1 MKKIEIMAPAGS
13 FESLAA
19 AIKAGADS
27 VYFGL
32 GKLNMRSRATVN
44 FQIGDL
50 PKIVRL
56 CKRAGVK
63 TYLTLNIIV
72 YDDELDYV
80 REVCAA
86 AKTAGIDAVIAADIA
101 VISYAASIDLPVHI
115 SVQANISNIQAV
127 RFFAKFADVLV
138 LARELTLAQ
147 ISKIITGIERE
158 NITGPGGKLVRIE
171 IFAHGALCVSIS
183 GKCYMSLAAYNSSA
197 NRGACFQNCRRA
209 YRVIDEDS
217 GEELIIDNK
226 YVMSPKDICT
236 IEFLDRILDSGVAIL
251 KLEGRGRSADYVRTV
266 TGVYRQAADAW
277 LAGEYT
283 DDKISVWLERLES
296 VFNRGFWRGG
306 YYLGEPL
313 GEWCG
318 SGGSQAKLHKIQIG
332 RVNKYFNK
340 IKVAELSIE
349 ASELAAGQKLL
360 VTGPTTGAVRFEV
373 EEIRLAGEKV
383 DSVPKGSV
391 VSVPVPDKVR
401 KNDMLFLLVER
412 RFGEEADGEEY
423 SEKDG
428 KNR

>member
-1 MKKIEIMAPAGS
+1 MKNIEIMAPAGS

-19 AIKAGADS
+19 AIRAGANS
-27 VYFGL
+27 VYFGV

-44 FQIGDL
+44 FQLDDL

-56 CKRAGVK
+56 CRRTGVK

-72 YDDELDYV
+72 YDDELAYV
-80 REVCAA
+80 KEVCDA
-86 AKTAGIDAVIAADIA
+86 AKAAGIDAVIAADIA
-101 VISYAASIDLPVHI
+101 VITYANSIDLPVHI
-115 SVQANISNIQAV
+115 SVQANISNIQSV

-138 LARELTLAQ
+138 LARELPLAQ
-147 ISKIITGIERE
+147 IEKIITTIKQEK
-158 NITGPGGKLVRIE
+158 ISGPGGELLKIE

-183 GKCYMSLAAYNSSA
+183 GKCYMSLATYNSSA

-209 YRVIDEDS
+209 YRVIDEDT
-217 GEELIIDNK
+217 GEELVIDNK

-236 IEFLDRILDSGVAIL
+236 IEFLDRILASGVAIL
-251 KLEGRGRSADYVRTV
+251 KLEGRGRSADYVQTV

-283 DDKISVWLERLES
+283 EARIAEWFERLES
-296 VFNRGFWRGG
+296 VFNRGFWSGA

-318 SGGSQAKLHKIQIG
+318 TGGSQAKLHKIQIG

-349 ASELAAGQKLL
+349 ASDLAIGQKLL
-360 VTGPTTGAVRFEV
+360 VIGPTTGAVRFTAS
-373 EEIRLAGEKV
+373 EIRLAGEKV
-383 DSVPKGSV
+383 DSAPKGSV
-391 VSVPVPDKVR
+391 ISVPAPHKVR
-401 KNDMLFLLVER
+401 KNDILFLLVER
-412 RFGEEADGEEY
+412 RFGEIVGGEEY
-423 SEKDG
+423 SD
-428 KNR
+428 